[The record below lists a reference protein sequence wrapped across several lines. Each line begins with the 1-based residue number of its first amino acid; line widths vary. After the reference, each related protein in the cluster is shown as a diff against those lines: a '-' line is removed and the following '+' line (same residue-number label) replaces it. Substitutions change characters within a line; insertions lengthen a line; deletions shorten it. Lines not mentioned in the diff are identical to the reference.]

1 MMKPHRRRMAKPK
14 VELLETRDLPSGS
27 PVWTGFA
34 RDAQHAAQSAVA
46 SQSLDAVHWSMLVD
60 TNRQYSGN
68 DLLIHYGSPMVTAA
82 NTVIVPVKTTDASGN
97 TVFQVEAHAG
107 SDGTLLWTQKTDYV
121 LPSSSWTPS
130 FQPTLTPSNRLYYQ
144 GIGGQ
149 IYYSDGI
156 DQVGATRT
164 GTYVFFGQ
172 ANYNADPTDYNNN
185 VKICTPITSD
195 SAGDIYFGFQ
205 VNGSTPLG
213 LSSGIARID
222 TSGNGTYVSAS
233 SAANDTSIVCMQFNP
248 RRL

>member
-1 MMKPHRRRMAKPK
+1 MMKPHRRHIAKPK

-34 RDAQHAAQSAVA
+34 RDAQHTAQSTVA
-46 SQSLDAVHWSMLVD
+46 SQTLQTIHWSMLID

-121 LPSSSWTPS
+121 LPSASWTPS
-130 FQPTLTPSNRLYYQ
+130 FQPTLTPGNRLYYQ

-156 DQVGATRT
+156 DQAGSTRT

-222 TSGNGTYVSAS
+222 TYPGTNA
-233 SAANDTSIVCMQFNP
+233 T
-248 RRL
+248 